1 MKLLIKKFTFT
12 AILAMASV
20 ALISCE
26 NSAPELETT
35 QQTDDTKQVNQMN
48 QVKKKKDDTSPKDML
63 VLPKTD
69 PIPIDLSTQTI
80 ANKKPTTANKKPATV
95 NNAKSELDTN
105 SSLTNKSTAKT
116 GEVNKQGEGMMDQ
129 VVTLTPTT
137 LDLGSFS
144 TSEKGVGSVTLNN
157 TGDVVVTIE
166 RAKASCG
173 CTTSD
178 FKPGT
183 VLQPGESTDITVTM
197 NGKGRA
203 RKLSKTVT
211 FTIDGY
217 PALRLPVVAETVAYV
232 NLDKDPITIE
242 EDASTSTI
250 TLTSI
255 DETPFTVTSMIPAIA
270 TELPTEASTTQVL
283 ELDWDAFW
291 DLVQTTKVS
300 FRLDHP
306 LCKEITTTVRLTA
319 SQRQRLNEIITANRA
334 GGKLPTKDPTR
345 AQTGDQL
352 AKYIRAG
359 RGTQVLGYIKDGLG
373 KFDAV
378 DRSGVSMLSVAA
390 EVGDADTVAG
400 LLEMGA
406 SVERVDRVNR
416 TTLMYAARSK
426 NSETIQLL
434 LDAGADI
441 QSRDRLGNTPLSW
454 AAGFGTADGVQVLID
469 AGADA
474 NTVDTVLGYTPL
486 VWASGFGNP
495 NSIPILIE
503 AGADVSVNDIAE
515 GRTPLMHAVR
525 TGSIDGV
532 AVLLEA
538 GASANAIDNTKSTAL
553 HIGAGNNNVTLDKI
567 VLLIESGAD
576 TGKKDAEGRT
586 ALDIAKTRS
595 DEDGIAIAEYL
606 ATKTNTE

>member
-35 QQTDDTKQVNQMN
+35 QQTDDTKQVNQ
-48 QVKKKKDDTSPKDML
+48 VKKKKDDTSPKDML

-80 ANKKPTTANKKPATV
+80 ANKKPTTV